1 MFINRFDNDLLK
13 EFSTLSIISGIL
25 FIIAGAVAIIYPVV
39 GSISIVFVIATL
51 FIVAGIVK
59 AYLTFKAHNHSAG
72 AFFKSLILLL
82 TGVLLFVYP
91 VAGTVTL
98 AILLA
103 VYFFIDG
110 FSTLYMALEFKP
122 LKGWWLQLLNGILSL
137 ILGIIMIVGWP
148 FTSLIT
154 VGIIVG
160 ISFIFDGVFMTYTGF
175 LAKKL

>member
-51 FIVAGIVK
+51 FIIAGIVK
-59 AYLTFKAHNHSAG
+59 SYLAFKAHNNSAG
-72 AFFKSLILLL
+72 AFFKAVILLL

-91 VAGTVTL
+91 VAGTATL

-110 FSTLYMALEFKP
+110 FSTLYMAFEFKP
-122 LKGWWLQLLNGILSL
+122 LKGWWLQLLNGVLSL
-137 ILGIIMIVGWP
+137 LLGVLMIIDWP
-148 FTSLIT
+148 FSSLIT

>member
-25 FIIAGAVAIIYPVV
+25 FIIAGAIAIIYPVV
-39 GSISIVFVIATL
+39 GSISITFVIATL

-59 AYLTFKAHNHSAG
+59 SYLAFKAHRNSAG
-72 AFFKSLILLL
+72 AFFKAFVLLL

-91 VAGTVTL
+91 VAGTATL

-110 FSTLYMALEFKP
+110 FSTLYMAFEFKP
-122 LKGWWLQLLNGILSL
+122 LKGWWLQLLNGVLSL
-137 ILGIIMIVGWP
+137 LLGVLMIIDWP
-148 FTSLIT
+148 FSSLIT